1 MALSLRLLLVEL
13 CVVFG
18 MAGLFWPE
26 RLVALFDVL
35 MFPWA
40 ASHRMVRAHGVAAL
54 GAALILFAVIVRR

>member
-1 MALSLRLLLVEL
+1 MELSLRLLLVEL

-40 ASHRMVRAHGVAAL
+40 ASHRTVRAHGVAAL
-54 GAALILFAVIVRR
+54 GAALILFAVILRG